1 MVCVGAGSSGGPKTG
16 DFTMG
21 HAISAAAM
29 PAFIQT
35 PGFIRTGDGAAL
47 FYRDWGAGKPIVF
60 VASWALPSES
70 WSYQMMALV
79 EQGFRCIAYDRRGHG
94 RSSDPGRG
102 YDFDTLADDLAAVLD
117 ALDLHDVTLVGFS
130 MGGAE
135 IVRYVTRHGTARIG
149 RLVSIAPT
157 TPLVM
162 RRPDN
167 PQGFDEAVLE
177 DLHRAFEQDFPQW
190 VEENARP
197 FVLPET
203 SQATLEWVKGMAL
216 QTSLKA
222 VIDCHRML
230 VREDFREE
238 LRAIDLPVLVIQGD
252 ADISSPMNLAGRPTA
267 ELIPGAWL
275 EIYQGAPHGLFITH
289 RERLN
294 RDLAKFA
301 AE

>member
-1 MVCVGAGSSGGPKTG
+1 
-16 DFTMG
+16 MG
-21 HAISAAAM
+21 HAVSAAAAM
-29 PAFIQT
+29 S
-35 PGFIRTGDGAAL
+35 GFVHTADGTSL
-47 FYRDWGAGKPIVF
+47 FYRDWGTGKPIVF
-60 VASWALPSES
+60 VASWVMPSES
-70 WSYQMMALV
+70 WSYQMAALS
-79 EQGFRCIAYDRRGHG
+79 EQGFRCVAYDRRGHG

-102 YDFDTLADDLAAVLD
+102 YDFDTLADDLAAVLE

-135 IVRYVTRHGTARIG
+135 IIRYVTRHGAARVG

-157 TPLVM
+157 TPLMM

-203 SQATLEWVKGMAL
+203 SQATIEWVKSMAL
-216 QTSLKA
+216 KTSLKA

-230 VREDFREE
+230 VREDFRVE
-238 LRAIDLPVLVIQGD
+238 LKAIDLPVLVIQGD
-252 ADISSPMNLAGRPTA
+252 ADISSPIDLAGRPTA
-267 ELIPGAWL
+267 DLIPGARL
-275 EIYQGAPHGLFITH
+275 EIYEGAPHGLFITH

-294 RDLAKFA
+294 RDLAAFA
-301 AE
+301 AG

>member
-1 MVCVGAGSSGGPKTG
+1 MS
-16 DFTMG
+16 
-21 HAISAAAM
+21 HAVSAAAAM
-29 PAFIQT
+29 S
-35 PGFIRTGDGAAL
+35 GFVHTADGTSL
-47 FYRDWGAGKPIVF
+47 FYRDWGTGKPIVF
-60 VASWALPSES
+60 VASWVMPSES
-70 WSYQMMALV
+70 WSYQMAALS
-79 EQGFRCIAYDRRGHG
+79 EQGFRCVAYDRRGHG

-102 YDFDTLADDLAAVLD
+102 YDFDTLADDLAAVLE

-135 IVRYVTRHGTARIG
+135 IIRYVTRHGGARVG

-157 TPLVM
+157 TPLMM

-203 SQATLEWVKGMAL
+203 SQATIEWVKSMAL
-216 QTSLKA
+216 KTSLKA

-230 VREDFREE
+230 VREDFRAE
-238 LRAIDLPVLVIQGD
+238 LKAIDLPVLVIQGD
-252 ADISSPMNLAGRPTA
+252 ADISSPIDLTGRPTA
-267 ELIPGAWL
+267 ELIPGARL
-275 EIYQGAPHGLFITH
+275 EIYEGAPHGLFITH

-294 RDLAKFA
+294 RDLAAFA
-301 AE
+301 AG

>member
-1 MVCVGAGSSGGPKTG
+1 
-16 DFTMG
+16 MG
-21 HAISAAAM
+21 HALSVAATM
-29 PAFIQT
+29 
-35 PGFIRTGDGAAL
+35 PGFIRTNDGTSL
-47 FYRDWGAGKPIVF
+47 FYRDWGTGKPVVF
-60 VASWALPSES
+60 VASWVMPSES
-70 WSYQMMALV
+70 WSYQRAALA
-79 EQGFRCIAYDRRGHG
+79 EQGFRGLAYDRRGHG
-94 RSSDPGRG
+94 RSRHPGRG

-117 ALDLHDVTLVGFS
+117 TLDLRDVTLVGFS

-135 IVRYVTRHGTARIG
+135 IVRYVTRHGAARVR

-177 DLHRAFEQDFPQW
+177 DLHRAFQQDFPLW

-203 SQATLEWVKGMAL
+203 SQAMVEWIKSMAL
-216 QTSLKA
+216 GTSLKA
-222 VIDCHRML
+222 VLDCHRML

-238 LRAIDLPVLVIQGD
+238 LKAIHLPVLVIQGD
-252 ADISSPMNLAGRPTA
+252 ADISSPIDLAGRPTA
-267 ELIPGAWL
+267 DLIPGARL
-275 EIYQGAPHGLFITH
+275 AIYEGAPHGLFITH

-294 RDLAKFA
+294 RDLAAFA
-301 AE
+301 AS

>member
-1 MVCVGAGSSGGPKTG
+1 
-16 DFTMG
+16 MG
-21 HAISAAAM
+21 HAVSAAAAM
-29 PAFIQT
+29 S
-35 PGFIRTGDGAAL
+35 GFVHTADGTSL
-47 FYRDWGAGKPIVF
+47 FYRDWGTGKPIVF
-60 VASWALPSES
+60 VASWVMPSES
-70 WSYQMMALV
+70 WSYQMAALS
-79 EQGFRCIAYDRRGHG
+79 EQGFRCVAYDRRGHG

-102 YDFDTLADDLAAVLD
+102 YDFDTLADDLAAVLE

-135 IVRYVTRHGTARIG
+135 IIRYVTRHGVARVG

-157 TPLVM
+157 TPLMM

-203 SQATLEWVKGMAL
+203 SQATIEWVKSMAL
-216 QTSLKA
+216 KTSLKA
-222 VIDCHRML
+222 VLDCHRML
-230 VREDFREE
+230 VREDFRAE
-238 LRAIDLPVLVIQGD
+238 LKAIDLPVLVIQGD
-252 ADISSPMNLAGRPTA
+252 ADISSPIDLTGRPTA
-267 ELIPGAWL
+267 ELIPGARL
-275 EIYQGAPHGLFITH
+275 EIYEGAPHGLFITH

-294 RDLAKFA
+294 RDLAAFA
-301 AE
+301 AG

>member
-1 MVCVGAGSSGGPKTG
+1 
-16 DFTMG
+16 MG
-21 HAISAAAM
+21 HAVSAAAAM
-29 PAFIQT
+29 S
-35 PGFIRTGDGAAL
+35 GFVHTADGTSL
-47 FYRDWGAGKPIVF
+47 FYRDWGTGKPIVF
-60 VASWALPSES
+60 VASWVMPSES
-70 WSYQMMALV
+70 WSYQMAALS
-79 EQGFRCIAYDRRGHG
+79 EQGFRCVAYDRRGHG

-102 YDFDTLADDLAAVLD
+102 YDFDTLADDLAAVLE

-135 IVRYVTRHGTARIG
+135 IIRYVTRHGTARVG

-157 TPLVM
+157 TPLMM

-203 SQATLEWVKGMAL
+203 SQATIEWVKSMAL
-216 QTSLKA
+216 KTSLKA

-230 VREDFREE
+230 VREDFRAE
-238 LRAIDLPVLVIQGD
+238 LKAIDLPVLVIQGD
-252 ADISSPMNLAGRPTA
+252 ADISSPIDLTGRPTA
-267 ELIPGAWL
+267 ELIPGARL
-275 EIYQGAPHGLFITH
+275 EIYEGAPHGLFITH

-294 RDLAKFA
+294 RDLAAFA
-301 AE
+301 AG

>member
-1 MVCVGAGSSGGPKTG
+1 MS
-16 DFTMG
+16 
-21 HAISAAAM
+21 HAVSAAAAM
-29 PAFIQT
+29 S
-35 PGFIRTGDGAAL
+35 GFVHTADGTSL
-47 FYRDWGAGKPIVF
+47 FYRDWGTGKPIVF
-60 VASWALPSES
+60 VASWVMPSES
-70 WSYQMMALV
+70 WSYQMAALS
-79 EQGFRCIAYDRRGHG
+79 EQGFRCVAYDRRGHG

-102 YDFDTLADDLAAVLD
+102 YDFNTLADDLAAVLA

-135 IVRYVTRHGTARIG
+135 IIRYVTRHGGARVG

-157 TPLVM
+157 TPLMM

-203 SQATLEWVKGMAL
+203 SQATIEWVKSMAL
-216 QTSLKA
+216 KTSLKA

-230 VREDFREE
+230 VREDFRAE
-238 LRAIDLPVLVIQGD
+238 LQAIDLSVLVIQGD
-252 ADISSPMNLAGRPTA
+252 ADISSPIDLTGRPTA
-267 ELIPGAWL
+267 ELIPGARL
-275 EIYQGAPHGLFITH
+275 EIYEGAPHGLFITH

-294 RDLAKFA
+294 RDLAAFA
-301 AE
+301 AG

>member
-1 MVCVGAGSSGGPKTG
+1 
-16 DFTMG
+16 MG
-21 HAISAAAM
+21 HAVSAAAAM
-29 PAFIQT
+29 S
-35 PGFIRTGDGAAL
+35 GFVHTADGTSL
-47 FYRDWGAGKPIVF
+47 FYRDWGTGKPIVF
-60 VASWALPSES
+60 VASWVMPSES
-70 WSYQMMALV
+70 WSYQMAALS
-79 EQGFRCIAYDRRGHG
+79 EQGFRCVAYDRRGHG

-102 YDFDTLADDLAAVLD
+102 YDFDTLADDLAAVLE

-135 IVRYVTRHGTARIG
+135 IIRYVTRHGAARVG

-157 TPLVM
+157 TPLMM

-203 SQATLEWVKGMAL
+203 SQATIEWVKSMAL
-216 QTSLKA
+216 KTSLKA

-230 VREDFREE
+230 VREDFRAE
-238 LRAIDLPVLVIQGD
+238 LKAIDLPVLVIQGD
-252 ADISSPMNLAGRPTA
+252 ADISSPIDLAGRPTA
-267 ELIPGAWL
+267 ELIPGARL
-275 EIYQGAPHGLFITH
+275 EIYEGAPHGLFITH

-294 RDLAKFA
+294 RDLATFA
-301 AE
+301 AG

>member
-1 MVCVGAGSSGGPKTG
+1 
-16 DFTMG
+16 MG
-21 HAISAAAM
+21 HAVSAAAAM
-29 PAFIQT
+29 S
-35 PGFIRTGDGAAL
+35 GFVHTADGTSL
-47 FYRDWGAGKPIVF
+47 FYRDWGTGKPIVF
-60 VASWALPSES
+60 VASWVMPSES
-70 WSYQMMALV
+70 WSYQMAALS
-79 EQGFRCIAYDRRGHG
+79 EQGFRCVAYDRRGHG

-102 YDFDTLADDLAAVLD
+102 YDFDTLADDLAAVLE

-135 IVRYVTRHGTARIG
+135 IIRYVTRHGTARVG

-157 TPLVM
+157 TPLMM

-203 SQATLEWVKGMAL
+203 SQATIEWVKSMAL
-216 QTSLKA
+216 KTSLKA
-222 VIDCHRML
+222 VLDCHRML
-230 VREDFREE
+230 VREDFRAE
-238 LRAIDLPVLVIQGD
+238 LKAIDLPVLVIQGD
-252 ADISSPMNLAGRPTA
+252 ADISSPIDLTGRPTA
-267 ELIPGAWL
+267 ELIPGARL
-275 EIYQGAPHGLFITH
+275 EIYEGAPHGLFITH

-294 RDLAKFA
+294 RDLAAFA
-301 AE
+301 AG

>member
-1 MVCVGAGSSGGPKTG
+1 
-16 DFTMG
+16 MG
-21 HAISAAAM
+21 HAVSAAAAM
-29 PAFIQT
+29 S
-35 PGFIRTGDGAAL
+35 GFVHTADGTSL
-47 FYRDWGAGKPIVF
+47 FYRDWGTGKPIVF
-60 VASWALPSES
+60 VASWVMPSES
-70 WSYQMMALV
+70 WSYQMAALS

-102 YDFDTLADDLAAVLD
+102 YDFDTLADDLAAVLE

-135 IVRYVTRHGTARIG
+135 IIRYVMRHGAARVG

-157 TPLVM
+157 TPLMM

-203 SQATLEWVKGMAL
+203 SQATIEWVKSMAL
-216 QTSLKA
+216 KTSLKA
-222 VIDCHRML
+222 AIDCHHML
-230 VREDFREE
+230 VREDFRAE
-238 LRAIDLPVLVIQGD
+238 LKAIDLPVLVIQGD
-252 ADISSPMNLAGRPTA
+252 ADISSPIDLTGRPTA
-267 ELIPGAWL
+267 ELIPGARL
-275 EIYQGAPHGLFITH
+275 EIYEGAPHGLFITH

-294 RDLAKFA
+294 RDLAAFA
-301 AE
+301 AG

>member
-1 MVCVGAGSSGGPKTG
+1 MS
-16 DFTMG
+16 
-21 HAISAAAM
+21 HAVSAAAAM
-29 PAFIQT
+29 S
-35 PGFIRTGDGAAL
+35 GFVHTADGTSL
-47 FYRDWGAGKPIVF
+47 FYRDWGTGKPIVF
-60 VASWALPSES
+60 VASWVMPSES
-70 WSYQMMALV
+70 WSYQMAALS
-79 EQGFRCIAYDRRGHG
+79 EQGFRCVAYDRRGHG

-102 YDFDTLADDLAAVLD
+102 YDFDTLADDLAAVLE

-135 IVRYVTRHGTARIG
+135 IIRYVTRHGGARVG

-157 TPLVM
+157 TPLMM

-177 DLHRAFEQDFPQW
+177 DLHRAFEQDFPRW

-203 SQATLEWVKGMAL
+203 SQATIEWVKSMAL
-216 QTSLKA
+216 KTSLKA

-230 VREDFREE
+230 VREDFRAE
-238 LRAIDLPVLVIQGD
+238 LQAIDLPVLVIQGD
-252 ADISSPMNLAGRPTA
+252 ADISSPIDLTGRPTA
-267 ELIPGAWL
+267 ELIPGARL
-275 EIYQGAPHGLFITH
+275 EIYEGAPHGLFITH

-294 RDLAKFA
+294 RDLAAFA
-301 AE
+301 AG

>member
-1 MVCVGAGSSGGPKTG
+1 
-16 DFTMG
+16 MG
-21 HAISAAAM
+21 HALSVAATM
-29 PAFIQT
+29 
-35 PGFIRTGDGAAL
+35 PGFIRTGDGTSL
-47 FYRDWGAGKPIVF
+47 FYRDWGSGKPVVF
-60 VASWALPSES
+60 VASWVMPSES
-70 WSYQMMALV
+70 WSYQMAALV
-79 EQGFRCIAYDRRGHG
+79 EQGFRCVAYDRRGHG

-117 ALDLHDVTLVGFS
+117 TLDLRDVTLVGFS

-135 IVRYVTRHGTARIG
+135 IVRYVTRHGTARVG

-177 DLHRAFEQDFPQW
+177 ELHRAFEQDFPLW

-203 SQATLEWVKGMAL
+203 SQATVEWVKSMAL
-216 QTSLKA
+216 GTSMKA
-222 VIDCHRML
+222 VLDCHRML

-238 LRAIDLPVLVIQGD
+238 LKAIGLPVLVIQGD
-252 ADISSPMNLAGRPTA
+252 ADISSPIDLAGRPTA
-267 ELIPGAWL
+267 ELIPGARL
-275 EIYQGAPHGLFITH
+275 EIYEGTPHGLFITH

-294 RDLAKFA
+294 RDLAAFA
-301 AE
+301 AG

>member
-1 MVCVGAGSSGGPKTG
+1 MS
-16 DFTMG
+16 
-21 HAISAAAM
+21 HAVSAAAAM
-29 PAFIQT
+29 S
-35 PGFIRTGDGAAL
+35 GFVHTADGTSL
-47 FYRDWGAGKPIVF
+47 FYRDWGTGKPIVF
-60 VASWALPSES
+60 VASWVMPSES
-70 WSYQMMALV
+70 WSYQMAALS
-79 EQGFRCIAYDRRGHG
+79 EQGFRCVAYDRRGHG

-102 YDFDTLADDLAAVLD
+102 YDFDTLADDLAAVLE

-135 IVRYVTRHGTARIG
+135 IIRYVTRHGGARVG

-157 TPLVM
+157 TPLMM

-203 SQATLEWVKGMAL
+203 SQATIEWVKSMAL
-216 QTSLKA
+216 KTSLKA

-230 VREDFREE
+230 VREDFRAE
-238 LRAIDLPVLVIQGD
+238 LQAIDLSVLVIQGD
-252 ADISSPMNLAGRPTA
+252 ADISSPIDLTGRPTA
-267 ELIPGAWL
+267 ELIPGARL
-275 EIYQGAPHGLFITH
+275 EIYEGAPHGLFITH

-294 RDLAKFA
+294 RDLAAFA
-301 AE
+301 AG